1 METNV
6 IQATEEFLRNQIAE
20 KDEKIQSLEQ
30 QLVTAVESRNRAA
43 NALSNMS
50 DSLRS
55 WTLEAM
61 DDEEISLSTAEAL
74 AEIGAFELTKEV
86 EVEVSVKYWIT
97 LEVPAGENAEDLIN
111 EIDFESATHSSA
123 HVVNVSTEVTDI
135 DL

>member
-6 IQATEEFLRNQIAE
+6 IHATEEYLRSEIAK
-20 KDEKIQSLEQ
+20 KDERIQMLESNLVNLQDTYQRVHREYNRMSESLK
-30 QLVTAVESRNRAA
+30 
-43 NALSNMS
+43 
-50 DSLRS
+50 D

-61 DDEEISLSTAEAL
+61 DDEEISLSTAESL
-74 AEIGAFELTKEV
+74 AEIGGFELTKEV

-97 LEVPAGENAEDLIN
+97 LEVPAGESAEDLIN

>member
-123 HVVNVSTEVTDI
+123 HVINVSTEVTDI